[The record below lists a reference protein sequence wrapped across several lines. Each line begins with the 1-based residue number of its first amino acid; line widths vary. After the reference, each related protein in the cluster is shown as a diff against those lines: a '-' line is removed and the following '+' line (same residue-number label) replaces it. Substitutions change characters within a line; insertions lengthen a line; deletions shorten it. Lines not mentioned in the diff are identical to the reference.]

1 MPKKNNKTIIF
12 DLDGTLYKLKGGSFQ
27 SSGLHNTVIKNS
39 YSYISKQLNKSNTE
53 SQEILDFIFE
63 KYGNSISIGL
73 EKEFKINRFDYFNSV
88 WDIEAKNY
96 VEFDP
101 KLEGFLIG
109 LKNNFNL
116 VLLSDAP
123 RIWINKVLQHLNI
136 EKIFENSIYSGE
148 GDVRK
153 ELNNA
158 FEELIKK
165 LDIKESECIVIG
177 DQEDT
182 DILPAKQLGIKTIYI
197 SKNKSHIADHTI
209 DNIFKLKDILK
220 NL

>member
-1 MPKKNNKTIIF
+1 MKTIIF
-12 DLDGTLYKLKGGSFQ
+12 DLDGTLYNFIGDSFKN
-27 SSGLHNTVIKNS
+27 SGLYDVVIKNTKD
-39 YSYISKQLNKSNTE
+39 YISKQLNKTNIE
-53 SQEILDFIFE
+53 SQEIIDFIFK
-63 KYGNSISIGL
+63 KYDNSISIGL
-73 EKEFKINRFDYFNSV
+73 EKEFNINRYDYFNTV
-88 WDIEAKNY
+88 WNIEAKDY

-123 RIWINKVLQHLNI
+123 RVWINKVLQHLNI

-148 GDVRK
+148 SNTRK

-182 DILPAKQLGIKTIYI
+182 DILPAKQIGIKTVYI
-197 SKNKSHIADHTI
+197 GKNKSTIADYTI
-209 DNIFKLKDILK
+209 DNIFKLNDILK